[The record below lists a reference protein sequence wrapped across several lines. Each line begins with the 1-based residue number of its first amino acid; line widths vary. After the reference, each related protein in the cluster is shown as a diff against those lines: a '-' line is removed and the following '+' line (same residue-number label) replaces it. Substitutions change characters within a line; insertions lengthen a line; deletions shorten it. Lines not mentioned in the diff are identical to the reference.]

1 MFDMCISL
9 FNEAAET
16 APDLAELGEE
26 IYEKN
31 KEKLLRWSA
40 AKSMHHNCYGGLLYH
55 SLRMALSA
63 KRICQIYTKANRGLV
78 IIGCL
83 LHDIGKLKELDTD
96 IMGNASYT
104 VNGNLF
110 GHLMLGVRM
119 VEDYTKDLTINSDEL
134 EQLQHIIAS
143 HHYNQEWGAISQPKT
158 IEAFIV
164 AKLDDFDAKMYMI
177 EKGLDELESGE
188 ISEKPIYDGIRL
200 YKPER
205 GDK

>member
-1 MFDMCISL
+1 
-9 FNEAAET
+9 
-16 APDLAELGEE
+16 
-26 IYEKN
+26 
-31 KEKLLRWSA
+31 
-40 AKSMHHNCYGGLLYH
+40 
-55 SLRMALSA
+55 MALSA